1 MHKSCDYLIK
11 NAKQRA
17 KQNMVAGW
25 EELRKG
31 NLIYTLNL
39 IAYSDKWLSV
49 GCCPRFLFCVSN
61 EMREH
66 QRRQKKKKRNN
77 KEGNSRDYSRAASN
91 QQRYITF
98 GIMNCY
104 FAVKKKKRRKII
116 IILNFGTWRSSKSIT
131 VKLLGLGWSLGH
143 LILLFHARN
152 FYMFSSVFFFAIA
165 VACFYCPISVFL

>member
-1 MHKSCDYLIK
+1 
-11 NAKQRA
+11 
-17 KQNMVAGW
+17 MVAGW

-104 FAVKKKKRRKII
+104 FAVKKKKKKNYYHPKFWNMAIIKINYCEI
-116 IILNFGTWRSSKSIT
+116 ARSWMVTWASHIVVSCQKFLYVFICLFFCHCRCLLLLSNFSIF
-131 VKLLGLGWSLGH
+131 V
-143 LILLFHARN
+143 
-152 FYMFSSVFFFAIA
+152 AI
-165 VACFYCPISVFL
+165 VL